1 MVSTSIP
8 TLSIAAISSAKAE
21 TQYYNTKHGKIATDR
36 GVALLNGP
44 TQPPRDILSHL
55 LACWTGVLTSSLSR
69 AGSELWR
76 RHHCWA
82 AASVSAGVAAGQR
95 RLSAAAGDG
104 GSCPA
109 VLSGKYAVGS

>member
-8 TLSIAAISSAKAE
+8 TLSIAAISSAKAK

-55 LACWTGVLTSSLSR
+55 LACWTGVLTYALSR
-69 AGSELWR
+69 AGGESVCKGTGQTHFVGEPVVVALSLPGVYTGGPR
-76 RHHCWA
+76 LA
-82 AASVSAGVAAGQR
+82 ACILYICRA
-95 RLSAAAGDG
+95 
-104 GSCPA
+104 
-109 VLSGKYAVGS
+109 

>member
-8 TLSIAAISSAKAE
+8 TLSIAAISSAKAK

-55 LACWTGVLTSSLSR
+55 LACWTGVLTYALSR
-69 AGSELWR
+69 AGGESVCKGTDKTHLVGALVSKCLLGPLDPVFDVD
-76 RHHCWA
+76 HD
-82 AASVSAGVAAGQR
+82 SVSD
-95 RLSAAAGDG
+95 LK
-104 GSCPA
+104 
-109 VLSGKYAVGS
+109 SGRFL